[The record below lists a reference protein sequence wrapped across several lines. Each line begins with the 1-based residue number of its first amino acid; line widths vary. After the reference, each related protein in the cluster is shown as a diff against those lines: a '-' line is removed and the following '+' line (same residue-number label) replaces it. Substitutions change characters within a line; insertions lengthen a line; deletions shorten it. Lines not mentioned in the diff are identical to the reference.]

1 MEEAGVAGHV
11 VLEAVETE
19 PVSTEAQHVAGLR
32 KTNPRD
38 IHLADRPAPEGLV
51 GHIAR
56 PGGIKNCS
64 PGRQKIKKPAHRYL

>member
-1 MEEAGVAGHV
+1 M
-11 VLEAVETE
+11 LSRAVEML
-19 PVSTEAQHVAGLR
+19 AGYR
-32 KTNPRD
+32 PRD

-64 PGRQKIKKPAHRYL
+64 PGRQKIKKLPLEYL

>member
-1 MEEAGVAGHV
+1 MEAGEAGHV

-38 IHLADRPAPEGLV
+38 IHLADKPAPEGIV
-51 GHIAR
+51 GH
-56 PGGIKNCS
+56 PGYPNGKEMCPS
-64 PGRQKIKKPAHRYL
+64 A